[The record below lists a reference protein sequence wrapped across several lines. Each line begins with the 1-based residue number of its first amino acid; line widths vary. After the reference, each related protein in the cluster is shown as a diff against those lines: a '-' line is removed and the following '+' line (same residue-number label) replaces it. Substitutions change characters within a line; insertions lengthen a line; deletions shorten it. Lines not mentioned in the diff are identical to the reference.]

1 MICNFGDL
9 VSLRQ
14 TLTRVRITEAETAV
28 SGSVRVTV
36 RCSEVQRGAVSC
48 SAAVWCG
55 ELTRV
60 QVVIETE
67 AAVSGSVHVA
77 VSCSELQ

>member
-36 RCSEVQRGAVSC
+36 RCSEVQ
-48 SAAVWCG
+48 
-55 ELTRV
+55 
-60 QVVIETE
+60 
-67 AAVSGSVHVA
+67 
-77 VSCSELQ
+77 